1 MQYYNIINGLNHEI
15 FWKQWEIMENNK
27 KQFIVIDKSA
37 NVNYN
42 TDCMC
47 ITCYFLEI
55 KRREYSVF

>member
-1 MQYYNIINGLNHEI
+1 
-15 FWKQWEIMENNK
+15 MENNK
-27 KQFIVIDKSA
+27 KQFIFIDKSA